1 MNSMILCKIVGVSLI
16 SCIVLLSCVETPIL
30 DKDVAPNEDV
40 SEKTTIVTRSSSDNT
55 YIVQPNPYAL
65 RVMQEVYDTYSETPI
80 TLEATDL
87 YVKFMP
93 KDSVELHTLRYECNL
108 ELFDYPLDIELAE
121 GEVYVNYN
129 LPESDLIWVYTT
141 VEPDFIFPTGI
152 SYEVL
157 EECYIPEDGET
168 IGSPTRFGEVNVE
181 DAAFALMGYDDE
193 GLVDTRANVT
203 PQGTITVFDD
213 DNGFNVPVKGVKI
226 RCHRIVKWATA
237 YTNENGSYTMSKS
250 FRFKPH
256 YAIVFDNVKDFDI
269 WGDWGPIDIANYNLG
284 WHSNAGRS
292 FNIESNN
299 VAWEWAVVN
308 NSVYEYYQMCDQ
320 TGICKPPSD
329 LKIWVWK
336 NFIGSSAPML
346 RRIEHF
352 IGHNG
357 NSDSLSFFINI
368 MGGYGTYASL
378 IVHYLGFMLPDVT
391 IGCLDWSSNRMK
403 YEQLYDTVNHELAHS
418 SHFRQVGSEFW
429 ALYISYI
436 MTYGAYGGNDNGN
449 NAQLCAIGEMWG
461 NFMGYTQANEKFD
474 DYPCFG
480 DDPIDGWIYPQLF
493 MKIYNE
499 GILSKKEIFD
509 CLTLEVDTY
518 NDLVSKL
525 YSLYPDR
532 AVDIENIFNNYPTI
546 NHTISLP
553 ENNQGIYDSF
563 CMDTNIVADTAI
575 SGGNILVQN
584 SIVANGV
591 TLELNANTSITID
604 EAFIV
609 EREANL
615 IMSVVN

>member
-55 YIVQPNPYAL
+55 YIVQQNPYAL
-65 RVMQEVYDTYSETPI
+65 RVMQEVYDTFSETPI

-121 GEVYVNYN
+121 GEVYVNYD

-168 IGSPTRFGEVNVE
+168 IGSPTRLGEVYVE
-181 DAAFALMGYDDE
+181 DAAFALMGYDE
-193 GLVDTRANVT
+193 EVLVDTRANVT

-213 DNGFNVPVKGVKI
+213 YNGFNVPVKGVKI

-256 YAIVFDNVKDFDI
+256 YAIVFENVKDFDI

-292 FNIESNN
+292 FNIGSNN
-299 VAWEWAVVN
+299 GAWEWAVVN

-346 RRIEHF
+346 RRIEHI
-352 IGHNG
+352 IGHNSH
-357 NSDSLSFFINI
+357 SDWLSFFINT
-368 MGGYGTYASL
+368 MGYGISASL

-391 IGCLDWSSNRMK
+391 IGCLDRLSHRLR
-403 YEQLYDTVNHELAHS
+403 YEQLYNTVNHELAHS

-474 DYPCFG
+474 DYPSFG
-480 DDPIDGWIYPQLF
+480 ERPIDGWIYPQLF
-493 MKIYNE
+493 MEIYNE

-584 SIVANGV
+584 SIVANGA

-604 EAFIV
+604 ESFIV

>member
-40 SEKTTIVTRSSSDNT
+40 SEKTTIVTRSSSDNA

-65 RVMQEVYDTYSETPI
+65 RVMQEVYDTFSETPI

-181 DAAFALMGYDDE
+181 DAAFALMGYDEE

-213 DNGFNVPVKGVKI
+213 YNGFNVPVKGVKI

-368 MGGYGTYASL
+368 MGGYGLNASL

-391 IGCLDWSSNRMK
+391 IGCLDSSSNRMK
-403 YEQLYDTVNHELAHS
+403 YDQLYNTVNHELAHS

-480 DDPIDGWIYPQLF
+480 DEPIDGWIYPQLF
-493 MKIYNE
+493 MEIYNE

-604 EAFIV
+604 ESFIV